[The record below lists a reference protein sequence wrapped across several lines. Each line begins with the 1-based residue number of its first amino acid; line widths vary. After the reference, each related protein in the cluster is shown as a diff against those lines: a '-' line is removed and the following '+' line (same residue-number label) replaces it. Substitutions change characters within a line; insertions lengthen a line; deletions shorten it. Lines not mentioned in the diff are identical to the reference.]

1 MLLRPIVLAFL
12 ALLQVAAL
20 AAHAGDTPRRLAEPR
35 LPQPPFSY
43 RVDLP
48 PHLSAL
54 SETDSTPAASPVTD
68 AGATLGRVLFHDR
81 NLSKNGLVACAS
93 CHTQALGFDDRT
105 RFSIGFKGLITR
117 RAAMSLANARYT
129 PDGRYFRDQRATT
142 LEHQVLE
149 PFTDPIEM
157 GLEPGELSWTI
168 GKRPFY
174 RPLFTAAFGDAQVT
188 DERIGLALSQYV
200 RSIVSLGAPYD
211 VARAKAQSP
220 LDEFTGFSPAQN
232 RGKHLFFTAR
242 QDGGAGC
249 ASCHATEAFVML
261 EPKNNGLDI
270 TGTDGGLG
278 EITGLPQDIGR
289 FRAATLKN
297 IAVTMPYM
305 HDGRFRTLESVIDHY
320 SSGVKPHPNLSPEL
334 RDEHGKPARLNLS
347 QADKAALAAFLETL
361 TDASLLAD
369 PRFADPF
376 AGR

>member
-1 MLLRPIVLAFL
+1 MLMRSVILAF
-12 ALLQVAAL
+12 ALIAPLPAQAAD
-20 AAHAGDTPRRLAEPR
+20 APRRLAEPQ
-35 LPQPPFSY
+35 LPQPPY
-43 RVDLP
+43 AYEVALP
-48 PHLSAL
+48 PHMAVLKDL
-54 SETDSTPAASPVTD
+54 DSTPAKSPVTD

-117 RAAMSLANARYT
+117 RAAMSLANARYS
-129 PDGRYFRDQRATT
+129 PDGRYFRDLRAAS

-157 GLEPGELSWTI
+157 GLEPGELAWTVE
-168 GKRPFY
+168 KRPFY

-188 DERIGLALSQYV
+188 EERIASALAQYV

-211 VARAKAQSP
+211 LARAKAQSP
-220 LDEFTGFSPAQN
+220 LVYFPQFSLAQN

-249 ASCHATEAFVML
+249 AACHASEAFVML
-261 EPKNNGLDI
+261 EAKNNGLDAVSS
-270 TGTDGGLG
+270 DGGLG
-278 EITGLPQDIGR
+278 EVTSLPQDAGR

-297 IAVTMPYM
+297 IAVTAPYM
-305 HDGRFRTLESVIDHY
+305 HDGRFRTLEEVVEHY
-320 SSGVKPHPNLSPEL
+320 SSGVRPHPNLSPEL
-334 RDEHGKPARLNLS
+334 RGPDGAPAQLNLS
-347 QADKAALAAFLETL
+347 QADKEALVAFLMTL
-361 TDASLLAD
+361 TDEKLLAD
-369 PRFADPF
+369 PRYFDPF